1 MIAGHLPPFYRLT
14 PVQIAEVE
22 ADLSFIAGGGAIYY
36 AVDSTEIIDYCFP
49 VEPFATKRPNID
61 RIADDQAALHELFGE
76 RLQTVVLPPPYQSE
90 ISRHKSYLATEA
102 SAAFTEAEILGT
114 FMSDLDL
121 DEYRGRTRD
130 DILGSSERNF
140 NVLLALVLGI
150 FNIGVERFQRLET
163 RLSDSL
169 NRLPEKVRQPA
180 ESYRPSALV
189 DKIVSELTR
198 RIHQSMPAE
207 SRRRMVR
214 SAEIDA
220 QAVDW
225 ILFMNDTLQ
234 KLHQAGKLDRRY
246 LFLYGS
252 SAPRNNVIFNMPAV
266 RDALPVIGDR
276 KHSIWRER
284 DHIFT
289 VGVCT

>member
-1 MIAGHLPPFYRLT
+1 
-14 PVQIAEVE
+14 
-22 ADLSFIAGGGAIYY
+22 
-36 AVDSTEIIDYCFP
+36 
-49 VEPFATKRPNID
+49 
-61 RIADDQAALHELFGE
+61 
-76 RLQTVVLPPPYQSE
+76 
-90 ISRHKSYLATEA
+90 
-102 SAAFTEAEILGT
+102 
-114 FMSDLDL
+114 MSDLDL

-252 SAPRNNVIFNMPAV
+252 SAPRNNVSWV
-266 RDALPVIGDR
+266 
-276 KHSIWRER
+276 S
-284 DHIFT
+284 T
-289 VGVCT
+289 